1 MLARRDRGI
10 ILDWHRQQRLSARFP
25 IRIDVRRSAH
35 ADLDMPTSSD

>member
-10 ILDWHRQQRLSARFP
+10 ILYWHRQQRLSARFP